1 MQGWVGYRAPTSA
14 YGKYVGRVGKRSR
27 IYSFDLCGYGTAEF
41 PDEMVRTIAG
51 LSFGVFDL
59 FSRVESD
66 REALLS
72 AVREVQFTES
82 WVRQAKRDL

>member
-1 MQGWVGYRAPTSA
+1 
-14 YGKYVGRVGKRSR
+14 
-27 IYSFDLCGYGTAEF
+27 
-41 PDEMVRTIAG
+41 VRTIAG
-51 LSFGVFDL
+51 LTFGVFDL